1 MRPNILSEERA
12 RDYSELTFR
21 SAMLDSLTANIAVLD
36 PNGDIVA
43 VNGSWRNFAIANHMH
58 NDDNGLGVNYLAVCR
73 SARADRNARAALEGI
88 LDVMKGYRSYFYHE
102 YPCHSPDRQRWF
114 ALRATPLVDYPRFVV
129 VAHEDI
135 SERVLAEMAI
145 RSSNKE
151 IKPD

>member
-1 MRPNILSEERA
+1 
-12 RDYSELTFR
+12 
-21 SAMLDSLTANIAVLD
+21 MLDSLTANIAVLD

-73 SARADRNARAALEGI
+73 SARA
-88 LDVMKGYRSYFYHE
+88 GYRSYFYHE